1 MSDFVRL
8 LEIEIPR
15 LRRYARALTRD
26 VSRADDLVQ
35 SCLTRAIAKQH
46 LWQPGTDLRAWL
58 FTILHNQHVNDVRR
72 SVREGISVPV
82 EDMAPVLT
90 VQSNATAV
98 LQLRDLEAAIAKLP
112 QEQRQVILL
121 VGLEGMRYEEV
132 ADILGVPVGTVR
144 SRLSRGRD
152 QLRRLM
158 DMDGEGVTSTNE
170 ESDAEAPVRPA
181 TRRALAQRRA
191 A

>member
-1 MSDFVRL
+1 MNDFARQ
-8 LEIEIPR
+8 LEVEIPR

-35 SCLTRAIAKQH
+35 SCLTRAVAKQH

-72 SVREGISVPV
+72 SVREGVNVAV

-90 VQSNATAV
+90 VQSNAYAS
-98 LQLRDLEAAIAKLP
+98 LQLRDLEAAIASLP

-132 ADILGVPVGTVR
+132 AEILGVPVGTVR

-158 DMDGEGVTSTNE
+158 DMGDETPSSAE
-170 ESDAEAPVRPA
+170 EDDDKTAVQ
-181 TRRALAQRRA
+181 RRRTAAQQRRA

>member
-170 ESDAEAPVRPA
+170 DSDAEAPVRPA

>member
-1 MSDFVRL
+1 MNDFGGL
-8 LEIEIPR
+8 LAVEIPR

-26 VSRADDLVQ
+26 ATRADDLVQ
-35 SCLTRAIAKQH
+35 SCLVRAVAKQH

-72 SVREGISVPV
+72 SVREGVSVPV

-90 VQSNATAV
+90 VPSSAAAT
-98 LQLRDLEAAIAKLP
+98 LQLRDLERAITRLP
-112 QEQRQVILL
+112 EEQRQVVLL

-132 ADILGVPVGTVR
+132 ARILDVPVGTVR

-152 QLRRLM
+152 SLRRLM
-158 DMDGEGVTSTNE
+158 DMKDGRGAP
-170 ESDAEAPVRPA
+170 DAEGLAERLAPH
-181 TRRALAQRRA
+181 A

>member
-1 MSDFVRL
+1 MNDFARL
-8 LEIEIPR
+8 LEAEIPR

-35 SCLTRAIAKQH
+35 SCLTRAVAKQH

-72 SVREGISVPV
+72 SVREGVNVAV
-82 EDMAPVLT
+82 EEMAPVLT
-90 VQSNATAV
+90 VQSNAIDV

-112 QEQRQVILL
+112 AEQRQVILL

-132 ADILGVPVGTVR
+132 ALILGVPVGTVR

-158 DMDGEGVTSTNE
+158 DM
-170 ESDAEAPVRPA
+170 SDDEPEREVPAEVAAEALPRRRRPG
-181 TRRALAQRRA
+181 QREA